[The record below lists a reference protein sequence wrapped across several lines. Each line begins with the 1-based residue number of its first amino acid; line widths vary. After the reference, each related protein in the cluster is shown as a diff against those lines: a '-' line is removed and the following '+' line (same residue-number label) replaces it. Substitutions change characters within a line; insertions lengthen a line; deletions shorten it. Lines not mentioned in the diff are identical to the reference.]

1 MTPSVLL
8 LVLVALVV
16 VLLLVHRSDGDLL
29 RAVAEYTVVA
39 VLALLLAATP
49 STAGLSSGVTAGVTS
64 GSATVARLVGQAWRA
79 GFPGSRA
86 APESSTATTRQAGRR
101 SASRPQATR
110 PRTPATTTPAPAPGR
125 SPAAPGA
132 PGRGLLLAVLGV
144 LAVLVLVARRVRH
157 RDLRLAEELTLPLL
171 PGRRRRRRAA

>member
-16 VLLLVHRSDGDLL
+16 VLLLVHRSDGDLV

-64 GSATVARLVGQAWRA
+64 GSTTVARLVGRAWRA
-79 GFPGSRA
+79 GFPGSQA
-86 APESSTATTRQAGRR
+86 APERSTATTRQAGHRP
-101 SASRPQATR
+101 ASRPQAR
-110 PRTPATTTPAPAPGR
+110 GPRTPATTTPVPGR

-132 PGRGLLLAVLGV
+132 PGRGLLLGVLGV
-144 LAVLVLVARRVRH
+144 LAVLVLLARRVRH

-171 PGRRRRRRAA
+171 PGRRRRRGRAA